1 MYTPSATELLDVWEQ
16 GQAQRPVERALAL
29 LAFALPGQPP
39 DALAR
44 LNIGRRDDYL
54 LQLREQIF
62 GPRFISVAACPACGD
77 RLELDFAAAD
87 VRTAPPD
94 TQADTLALNTDGY
107 QIRFRLPNSLD
118 LAVLASTPGIDD
130 PQRALLQR
138 CIDDARRGGD
148 KIQPEGLPE
157 RVINTVIEHMATAD
171 PQADVQLALTC
182 PACEQHWNELF
193 DIVSFLW
200 TEIDAWAA
208 RTLRDIHTLAL
219 HYGWHEADILAMS
232 AWRRQI
238 YLRLLGG

>member
-1 MYTPSATELLDVWEQ
+1 MHTPSATELLEVWEQ

-29 LAFALPGQPP
+29 LAFALPDQPP

-44 LNIGRRDDYL
+44 LSIGRRDDYL
-54 LQLREQIF
+54 LELRERIF

-77 RLELDFAAAD
+77 RLELDFTAAD
-87 VRTAPPD
+87 VRVAPPD
-94 TQADTLALNTDGY
+94 TQPDLLALNIDDY

-118 LAVLASTPGIDD
+118 LAVLAGTPDLRD
-130 PQRALLQR
+130 TQYALLQR
-138 CIDDARRGGD
+138 CMDDVQRGGD
-148 KIQPEGLPE
+148 RIQPEGLPE
-157 RVINTVIEHMATAD
+157 RVIDTVIEHMATAD

-182 PACEQHWNELF
+182 PACGQRWNELF

-200 TEIDAWAA
+200 IEIDAWAA

-238 YLRLLGG
+238 YLGLLGG